1 MTVIGIISPGLIG
14 SQVARSLMSDSND
27 VIWASEGRSDKT
39 KEFAS
44 AVEVEGAKPFKD
56 VGDMATLVE
65 KSDVI
70 VSVCSHEAVWQI
82 AETVAN
88 FQFKGIFVDANWVVP
103 LTESAYDEL
112 LDKNFPD
119 WVQGGVHADD
129 DGNLF
134 FLLKGKRAQ
143 EVFDL
148 FNTWPT
154 YAPKIL
160 DSPKGVRAFKR
171 EIDER
176 RNREGW
182 VHENRNSSSR

>member
-1 MTVIGIISPGLIG
+1 MAVIGIVSPGLIG
-14 SQVARSLMSDSND
+14 SQVACSFMSDSND

-44 AVEVEGAKPFKD
+44 KLDMKD
-56 VGDMATLVE
+56 VGDMATLVKE
-65 KSDVI
+65 SDVI
-70 VSVCSHEAVWQI
+70 ISICSHESVEEV

-88 FQFKGIFVDANWVVP
+88 FQFKGIFVDANWVSAHN
-103 LTESAYDEL
+103 ESAYDEF
-112 LDKNFPD
+112 LDKNLPD

-129 DGNLF
+129 DGSVF

-143 EVFDL
+143 EVFGL
-148 FNTWPT
+148 FNTRPAH
-154 YAPKIL
+154 APKIL

-176 RNREGW
+176 RNREGL
-182 VHENRNSSSR
+182 